1 MEDSLR
7 GHPLVSQCVVVGDQR
22 PFIAALITL
31 DEEML
36 PGWLSA
42 RDLPEMTPAQAAEHP
57 VVIEALERAVRR
69 TNKKVSRADAVR
81 RFELL
86 ETDFTVEN
94 YYLTPSLKVK
104 RNLVLRDFAETIDG
118 LYERAAAERETEQK
132 G

>member
-22 PFIAALITL
+22 PFVAALITL

-57 VVIEALERAVRR
+57 VVLEALERAVKR
-69 TNKKVSRADAVR
+69 TNKKVSRAESIR

-94 YYLTPSLKVK
+94 NRSEEHTSELQS
-104 RNLVLRDFAETIDG
+104 RGHLVCRLLLE
-118 LYERAAAERETEQK
+118 K
-132 G
+132 S